1 MDLLTLVRLGIRNLT
16 RQKRRFALLIASVG
30 LGFLIITVM
39 NAVSG
44 GMTRSINLSAA
55 RHYAGHLFVLGHQKV
70 PYYTPVIRDDRALI
84 EAVAAADIEP
94 RLVVRRTN
102 YFERGMLYFAGSSAR
117 QKRITGVDWSVE
129 EEIFRRMDFISGGV
143 DNLAGSNGILISEP
157 IAETLNVRVGDDI
170 LVQVETV
177 SGQRNTGVFVL
188 RGIFRDSSIF
198 GYYSSF
204 VDLRRLN
211 RLIGL
216 GDDEYTVLGLYL
228 DDLRHAE
235 SAAQWLYRELS
246 SRVAMFPPVDTQPDL
261 WAHLDKQWDGVK
273 YAVLTLD
280 GYLYQVR
287 DLLSAF
293 DAAAYF
299 LMALV
304 VGMVMIGITVTYRVI
319 VFERTREIGTM
330 RALGMSRS
338 YVVALF
344 LVEAVILALAA
355 MLIGGIGALLS
366 LIAVSSLSFDWI
378 PGFEIFMERGHIA
391 PFLPLHLAILNVVII
406 CVVTL
411 VAAWAPSRSAARVE
425 PSEALRTDV

>member
-1 MDLLTLVRLGIRNLT
+1 MDLLTIVRLGIRNLT

-39 NAVSG
+39 TAVSG

-84 EAVAAADIEP
+84 EAVEAADIDP

-129 EEIFRRMDFISGGV
+129 KEIFRRMDFVSGGV

-157 IAETLNVRVGDDI
+157 IAETLNVRVGDDV

-204 VDLRRLN
+204 VDLSRLN

-228 DDLRHAE
+228 DDLRNAE
-235 SAAQWLYRELS
+235 SAAQRLHRELS
-246 SRVAMFPPVDTQPDL
+246 SRVRMFPPVDTQPDL
-261 WAHLDKQWDGVK
+261 WAHLDTQWDGVK

-299 LMALV
+299 LLLLV
-304 VGMVMIGITVTYRVI
+304 VGIVMVGITATYRVI

-330 RALGMSRS
+330 RVLGLSRGG
-338 YVVALF
+338 VVALF
-344 LVEAVILALAA
+344 LVEALLLALTA
-355 MLIGGIGALLS
+355 MLIGAIGAV
-366 LIAVSSLSFDWI
+366 IAISGLACLSFDWI
-378 PGFEIFMERGHIA
+378 PGFDIFMERGHIA
-391 PFLPLHLAILNVVII
+391 PFLPPRLAILNVVII
-406 CVVTL
+406 CALTL
-411 VAAWAPSRSAARVE
+411 AAAWAPSRSAGRVD
-425 PSEALRTDV
+425 PAVALRTDV

>member
-204 VDLRRLN
+204 VDLSRLN

-235 SAAQWLYRELS
+235 SAAQRLYRELS

-391 PFLPLHLAILNVVII
+391 PFLPPHLAILNVVII